1 MGNNIIRIVATMFVG
16 MIIKTLID
24 FIRQKDGK
32 DYVKCQPLRVPKL
45 SFYVGFAVSC
55 IIPFMLFI
63 CAKDGVKL
71 TDEQAVT
78 LILPFLL
85 LAGLGSFYLCSVY
98 FNFRVEYDD
107 EKFIKTS
114 CFRRKSTVYYHEITK
129 IAYSN
134 STFYVYT
141 GTKRHRVTPACIGF
155 QDFLAK
161 LQSKTGLRVE
171 TI

>member
-32 DYVKCQPLRVPKL
+32 DYVKGQPLRVPKL

-55 IIPFMLFI
+55 TIPFMLFI
-63 CAKDGVKL
+63 YAKDGVKL
-71 TDEQAVT
+71 TDTQAVT
-78 LILPFLL
+78 LLLPFLL

-98 FNFRVEYDD
+98 FNFRVEYDN
-107 EKFIKTS
+107 EKFVKTS
-114 CFRRKSTVYYHEITK
+114 CFKRRSTVYYHEITK

-134 STFYVYT
+134 FTFYVYT
-141 GTKRHRVTPACIGF
+141 GTKRHRITPACIGF

-161 LQSKTGLRVE
+161 VRAETGLLVQ
-171 TI
+171 TM